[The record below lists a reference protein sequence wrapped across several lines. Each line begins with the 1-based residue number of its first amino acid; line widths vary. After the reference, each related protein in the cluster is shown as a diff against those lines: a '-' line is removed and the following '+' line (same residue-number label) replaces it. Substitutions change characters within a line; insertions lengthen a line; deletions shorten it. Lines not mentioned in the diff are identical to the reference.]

1 MRLHFTRRTG
11 ADGYDA
17 SFGAVFTLGGATTP
31 APPTLALEWDVL
43 APQSALAATVLL
55 LLDWDVVGKTDSTT
69 QPEPLLTLDWRVTAV
84 DPMLRLA
91 WDVVELELT
100 EAYARPIHRPIAV
113 GTLRRV
119 E

>member
-17 SFGAVFTLGGATTP
+17 SCGAVFTRGGATTP
-31 APPTLALEWDVL
+31 APPTLELEWDVL

-69 QPEPLLTLDWRVTAV
+69 QPETLLTLEWRGHAV
-84 DPMLRLA
+84 EPMLRLA

-100 EAYARPIHRPIAV
+100 E
-113 GTLRRV
+113 
-119 E
+119 